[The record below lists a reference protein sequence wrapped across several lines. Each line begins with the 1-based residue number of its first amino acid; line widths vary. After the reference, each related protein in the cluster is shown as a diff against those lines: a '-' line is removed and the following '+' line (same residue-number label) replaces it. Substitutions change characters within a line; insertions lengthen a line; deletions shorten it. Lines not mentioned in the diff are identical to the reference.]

1 MKTKKTFLPFLI
13 DTKTYWCYKVRVT
26 KKETSMYTGYQEKLF
41 SNEWGINNGFT
52 HLVDQLNELLPA
64 QGKCEKP
71 RTANKNLE
79 KFRRAQNAVYDLFN
93 NGLGNRRGLFVNIFG
108 WAPTQRSTWDASRMV
123 WAHWEDR
130 VEEDFTPI
138 ILAAAKEQGL
148 V

>member
-1 MKTKKTFLPFLI
+1 M
-13 DTKTYWCYKVRVT
+13 YK
-26 KKETSMYTGYQEKLF
+26 GYQEKLF

-93 NGLGNRRGLFVNIFG
+93 NGLGNKRGLFVQIFG
-108 WAPTQRSTWDASRMV
+108 WAPYQSDCNYASSMQ
-123 WAHWEDR
+123 WSHWEDR
-130 VEEDFTPI
+130 VEVDFTPI